1 MDYFGFTTLNWKLHY
16 ERNYWFDKVGRRE
29 NERTKER
36 GWWEMKITYSN
47 QKWGTWIFY
56 LKFFFKILISW
67 RKSSEAVR
75 VGARVRNIGGSL
87 GLKQCYLVLSL
98 KVPLFCFNWL
108 NTVFAGGCGAIRQ
121 DSTTDSQS
129 SGTHSCCWTSE
140 SVWRRY

>member
-16 ERNYWFDKVGRRE
+16 ERNYWFDKVEDVKMRE
-29 NERTKER
+29 QRNGGDERWRSLTRIKSE
-36 GWWEMKITYSN
+36 ELEYF
-47 QKWGTWIFY
+47 TWN
-56 LKFFFKILISW
+56 FFKILISW

-75 VGARVRNIGGSL
+75 VGVRVRNIGGSL